1 MSFSIDQSIQ
11 VRVDYDDLF
20 ELGACEIFEDD
31 RTDTA
36 RSNDAEMGAAC
47 EAYLLSMP
55 QLSTVRTKMTARVG
69 WMRFRSAIG
78 SGMLR
83 SDSPNLRVVGRSGPI
98 SCQKRAPDTVGI
110 HGQAKQRQVCLSNEG
125 RDDVALSIVIY
136 VTQCLPAGSGMAVK
150 DGDACL

>member
-1 MSFSIDQSIQ
+1 MRARYS
-11 VRVDYDDLF
+11 
-20 ELGACEIFEDD
+20 
-31 RTDTA
+31 RTIEPTLPAPMTQKWVLRA
-36 RSNDAEMGAAC
+36 RRI
-47 EAYLLSMP
+47 YVSMP

-98 SCQKRAPDTVGI
+98 SRQKRAPDTVGI

-136 VTQCLPAGSGMAVK
+136 VTQCLPAGSGMALK